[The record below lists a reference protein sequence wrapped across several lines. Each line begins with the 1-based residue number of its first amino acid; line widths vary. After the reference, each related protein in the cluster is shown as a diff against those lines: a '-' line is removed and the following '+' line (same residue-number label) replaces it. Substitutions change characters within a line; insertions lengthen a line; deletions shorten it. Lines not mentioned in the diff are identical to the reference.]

1 MCMLLSPFFNILTLN
16 SSSVHGFCGKPV
28 IIFRLHFS
36 SIDPNIFARYL
47 FIVVAL
53 NLLLSSMIMRFS
65 SLELWFL
72 SWCLVLRQLNYLG
85 VSCYHPI
92 FGLIAI
98 IQVTKKIFL
107 KVHLFQIVC
116 CCYCYQS
123 QSPKVPAILSL
134 LPLCHHATI
143 VMRTSVPR
151 MVSIR
156 MYLPLLHA
164 AAYNYLNNWWFW

>member
-65 SLELWFL
+65 SLEL
-72 SWCLVLRQLNYLG
+72 
-85 VSCYHPI
+85 
-92 FGLIAI
+92 
-98 IQVTKKIFL
+98 
-107 KVHLFQIVC
+107 
-116 CCYCYQS
+116 
-123 QSPKVPAILSL
+123 
-134 LPLCHHATI
+134 
-143 VMRTSVPR
+143 
-151 MVSIR
+151 
-156 MYLPLLHA
+156 
-164 AAYNYLNNWWFW
+164 